1 MQKIFVLTK
10 KTFSWS
16 MTVFLNTCK
25 RKHATGLLKSFHKT
39 VKRYLFTVT
48 TSKQLYFLQNKISI
62 NLKMKI
68 SSYFFEMSRCTS
80 QQFCYLN
87 YVFRYYEIH
96 SQIFYFI
103 IIITKL
109 LHAKNK

>member
-25 RKHATGLLKSFHKT
+25 RKHATGLLKSF
-39 VKRYLFTVT
+39 RENF
-48 TSKQLYFLQNKISI
+48 SKQLYFLQQI
-62 NLKMKI
+62 
-68 SSYFFEMSRCTS
+68 
-80 QQFCYLN
+80 CYLK

>member
-16 MTVFLNTCK
+16 MAVFLNTCK
-25 RKHATGLLKSFHKT
+25 RKHATGLLKSF
-39 VKRYLFTVT
+39 RENF
-48 TSKQLYFLQNKISI
+48 SKQLYFLQNKISI

-68 SSYFFEMSRCTS
+68 SSYFFECRDVPVS
-80 QQFCYLN
+80 
-87 YVFRYYEIH
+87 
-96 SQIFYFI
+96 
-103 IIITKL
+103 L